1 MPHDLPALN
10 NEFTLRYGAP
20 VGPMAA
26 GNDVIASLLSHRS
39 IRGYLG
45 DALPEGTVEL
55 LVAAAQSAATSS
67 NMQLWSVIAVEDP
80 ATLAKLAELSNG
92 QKHIAQAPLNLV
104 WLVDLSRAERI
115 GEAHGHEFPVLPYT
129 ETFMVGVIDAALA
142 AQNAVVAAESL
153 GLGTVYIG
161 AMRNHPQAVAE
172 LLGLPPQV
180 MAVFGLCVGTPD
192 PALKTQVRPR
202 LPQSVV
208 LHRERYSTAGEAEG
222 IASYEQRFADYQ
234 KAEGLPTSGWLSRV
248 FDRLGTLRSMSGRD
262 KMRTALAA
270 LGFKLD

>member
-1 MPHDLPALN
+1 MPHDLPPLN
-10 NEFTLRYGAP
+10 TEFTLRYGAP
-20 VGPMAA
+20 VAPMAD
-26 GNDVIASLLSHRS
+26 GNEVIASLLSHRS

-67 NMQLWSVIAVEDP
+67 NMQLWSVVAVEDP
-80 ATLAKLAELSNG
+80 STRAKLADLSGG

-115 GEAHGHEFPVLPYT
+115 GAAHGHDFPVLPYT

-172 LLGLPPQV
+172 LLGLPAQV
-180 MAVFGLCVGTPD
+180 MAVFGLCVGYPD
-192 PALKTQVRPR
+192 PAQPTQVRPR

-208 LHRERYSTAGEAEG
+208 LHRERYSTAGEAEA
-222 IASYEQRFADYQ
+222 IASYEQRFANYQ
-234 KAEGLPTSGWLSRV
+234 KAEGLPASGWLSRV
-248 FDRLGTLRSMSGRD
+248 IDRLGTIRSMSGRD
-262 KMRTALAA
+262 KMRGALAA